1 MIRTEELDELGN
13 TMFKQLKNRFGDLG
27 YYTRFVVGINR
38 AKMKLYD
45 LEDIAQDGISQ
56 AGSTS
61 VEPIVQS
68 RTKKIESSNF
78 QF

>member
-1 MIRTEELDELGN
+1 MPTREKRSLVSSIV
-13 TMFKQLKNRFGDLG
+13 FGDLG

-38 AKMKLYD
+38 AKMKMYD
-45 LEDIAQDGISQ
+45 LEQYAQDGISQ
-56 AGSTS
+56 SGSATDA
-61 VEPIVQS
+61 EQLVQS